1 MNRPEQEAEE
11 RLRKVIIP
19 PGLTISLAVP
29 ILDRAGLGILL
40 LCDDDRKLLG
50 VVTDGD
56 IRRALLHNI
65 SFNKP
70 CSAIATRKPLTA
82 WPDVSPSE
90 AMHLMDQG
98 RSFVINHLPL
108 IDGDGRAVGLLL
120 RRDLVSESELRLS
133 AVIMAGGFGK
143 RLFPLTQDVPKPM
156 LPIGDRPLMQR
167 TIEQL
172 RDAGISRVNVTTHYR
187 HDKIAEHFGD
197 GREFGVRMKYVN
209 EDQPLGTAGALA
221 LMEVPDEPLLVINGD
236 ILTQVDFR
244 AMLAYHRKH
253 EADLTVGLRNFDFQV
268 PYGVLECEGPLVRCV
283 REKPRFSFLANG
295 GIYLLE
301 PSVYPYLPSG
311 ERCDMTDL
319 IQRLLDADRRVVG
332 FPITEY
338 WLDIGRPDEYAK
350 AQKDVT
356 EGALAK

>member
-1 MNRPEQEAEE
+1 MNFSKQDAEE

-29 ILDRAGLGILL
+29 ILDRAGTGILL
-40 LCDDDRKLLG
+40 LCDDDRRLLG
-50 VVTDGD
+50 VMTDGD
-56 IRRALLHNI
+56 IRRAILHNV

-82 WPDVSPSE
+82 PGNVSSAE
-90 AMHLMDQG
+90 AMHLMDCG
-98 RSFVINHLPL
+98 RSFMVNHLPL
-108 IDGDGRAVGLLL
+108 VDEAGRVVALLL
-120 RRDLVSESELRLS
+120 RRDFVSESELRLS

-143 RLFPLTQDVPKPM
+143 RLLPLTRDIPKPM
-156 LPIGDRPLMQR
+156 LPVGGRPLMQR
-167 TIEQL
+167 TVELL

-197 GREFGVRMKYVN
+197 GREFGVEMNYVT

-221 LMEVPDEPLLVINGD
+221 LMKAPDEPLLVINGD

-244 AMLAYHRKH
+244 AMLAYHREH
-253 EADLTVGLRNFDFQV
+253 EADLTVGLRQFDFQV
-268 PYGVLECEGPLVRCV
+268 PYGVLECDGPLVSRVC
-283 REKPRFSFLANG
+283 EKPRLSFLANG

-301 PSVYPYLPSG
+301 PSVYPWIPAG

-319 IQRLLDADRRVVG
+319 IQRLINADRRVVG

-338 WLDIGRPDEYAK
+338 WLDIGSPKEYAK

-356 EGALAK
+356 DGTLAK

>member
-1 MNRPEQEAEE
+1 VNFPEQDAVE

-40 LCDDDRKLLG
+40 LCDEDRKLLG
-50 VVTDGD
+50 VLTDGD
-56 IRRALLHNI
+56 IRRAILHNI

-82 WPDVSPSE
+82 PPNVSPGE
-90 AMHLMDQG
+90 AMHLMDCG

-108 IDGDGRAVGLLL
+108 IDEGGRIVALLL

-143 RLFPLTQDVPKPM
+143 RLFPLTRDIPKPM
-156 LPIGDRPLMQR
+156 LPVGDRPLMQR
-167 TIEQL
+167 TVERL
-172 RDAGISRVNVTTHYR
+172 RDAGISRVNVTTHYH

-197 GREFGVRMKYVN
+197 GREFGVEMNYVT

-221 LMEVPDEPLLVINGD
+221 LMEAPDEPLLVINGD

-244 AMLAYHRKH
+244 AMLAYHREH
-253 EADLTVGLRNFDFQV
+253 EADLTVGMRNFDFQV
-268 PYGVLECEGPLVRCV
+268 PYGVLECEGAMVRHV
-283 REKPRFSFLANG
+283 REKPKLCFLANG

-301 PSVYPYLPSG
+301 PSVYPWIAAG

-319 IQRLLDADRRVVG
+319 IQRLIDADRRVIG

-338 WLDIGRPDEYAK
+338 WLDIGRPNEYAK

-356 EGALAK
+356 DGTLAK